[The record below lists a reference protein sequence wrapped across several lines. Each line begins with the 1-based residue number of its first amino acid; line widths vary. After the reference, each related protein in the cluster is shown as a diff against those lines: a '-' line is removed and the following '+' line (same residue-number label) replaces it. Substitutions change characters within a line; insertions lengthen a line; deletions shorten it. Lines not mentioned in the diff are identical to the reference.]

1 MRVYTGD
8 NGMGLALRP
17 PTGLP
22 QARTRI
28 YRGANRSRGVGQAT
42 APGGCLLE
50 DAPLGCS
57 PSGVPWQ
64 ASGGGPA
71 NNWVYYDSITGQPLN
86 LDDACYINDN
96 LLVNCADTGDFGPQG
111 SPQPA
116 GPITILAQTPEYA
129 AAVAAA
135 NAAYVPP
142 PPPPPT
148 QINPNASTPKL
159 LGRATQQPVGPGTV
173 SSVDT
178 ACNRDGG
185 KPRGAGKRDRTRDR
199 GEWHA
204 HRWSGHGN
212 MQRDWGGAV
221 HWTVGRGDVGVDCGG
236 GVGVVDGDGD
246 EEMNMYLGQAS
257 TPVAVV
263 RARHCARAHTRPCI
277 GFCFTGG
284 CCGHGLLGLPA
295 IPRNCRQ

>member
-148 QINPNASTPKL
+148 QINPNASNPSYWDVQPNNPLAPAPSQALTPP
-159 LGRATQQPVGPGTV
+159 ATGTVVNPAAPGSGIAPGTV
-173 SSVDT
+173 VNGT
-178 ACNRDGG
+178 
-185 KPRGAGKRDRTRDR
+185 PT
-199 GEWHA
+199 
-204 HRWSGHGN
+204 
-212 MQRDWGGAV
+212 GGAA
-221 HWTVGRGDVGVDCGG
+221 TATCNGI
-236 GVGVVDGDGD
+236 GVG
-246 EEMNMYLGQAS
+246 
-257 TPVAVV
+257 
-263 RARHCARAHTRPCI
+263 PCI
-277 GFCFTGG
+277 GPLDAGTW
-284 CCGHGLLGLPA
+284 GLIAAGALVLWMAMGTKK
-295 IPRNCRQ
+295 